1 MEILYI
7 VIYRNFYDYEE
18 RMEYWM
24 KKKEQAL
31 ILEQTMLAKDIYSIW
46 FQTDM
51 ASEVVPGQ
59 FICVYPNNDST
70 LLPRPISVC
79 EVDAINQK
87 LRIVY
92 RIAGAG
98 TREFA
103 AYNTGDYLWILGPLG
118 NGFPLEEASGKRAM
132 LIGGGIG
139 IPPMVE
145 TAKQLTGETIVVA
158 GYRDELFLDR
168 ELSANGSFYAAT
180 DSGAHG
186 TKGTVMDAIANNHL
200 QADIIFACGPMPMLV
215 AIKEY
220 AAKHQIKAYLSL
232 EERMA
237 CGVGACLGCVCKTK
251 EVDHH
256 SHVHNAR
263 ICTEGPVFEA
273 TEVEI

>member
-79 EVDAINQK
+79 EVDAANQK

-118 NGFPLEEASGKRAM
+118 NGFSLEEASGKRAM

-200 QADIIFACGPMPMLV
+200 QADLIFACGPMPMLV